1 MKIQTRTEFKLICP
15 YILHAMIRHK
25 HLEVVKRKK
34 IFPSYAAR
42 SHEAILFFGWKKKQ
56 LESSSG
62 VLLIAVWWPPI
73 LVKMNTASQPA
84 AVRGVAVMCIYN
96 WISRSLLDLWT
107 SYITRSVK
115 CAGKLTRPGD
125 GAPSNPA
132 SSSRSGGQWANAYCC
147 WKRTSVKFSQFQ
159 FSNTPTRA
167 TRAFS
172 M

>member
-25 HLEVVKRKK
+25 HLEVVKGKK

-42 SHEAILFFGWKKKQ
+42 SHQAILFFWSKKRNSWSLHLVSYWLQ
-56 LESSSG
+56 FG
-62 VLLIAVWWPPI
+62 GHQFWWRWTLHPR
-73 LVKMNTASQPA
+73 PA

-125 GAPSNPA
+125 GAPSSPA
-132 SSSRSGGQWANAYCC
+132 SISRSGGHWANAY
-147 WKRTSVKFSQFQ
+147 KRTFVKFSQSQ
-159 FSNTPTRA
+159 FPNSSLGPSLCN
-167 TRAFS
+167 
-172 M
+172 